1 MLRNMTNAAIMRH
14 VRNTYVSLPA
24 AMKAAVDRSKQH
36 NGAALLTMQGNT
48 ENIELGPVIS
58 LLAKHYDPSDA
69 DKMAPMLDVYE
80 MLRAICDPDRTTDR
94 DETYYIPVVLNP
106 SWIYV
111 NDLAVDDLCMARLGN
126 PKLAPDALDILAKAV
141 YVIEIRLCRD
151 EPCVNSRLAHAE
163 LYVYDV
169 KGCLGPL
176 DRNDMAGFFLRNL
189 PERAMGQDLGD
200 GLVLDLSGEN
210 TVPIRLDV
218 RRADC
223 DPPRHCFYD
232 VSLIYDGDVLYSGRV
247 KSVAIRTHAII
258 ADIVNAVTDD
268 LSSSDRP
275 MVLDTFRNGLY
286 DMCYPQFHAHRKEAN
301 HHD

>member
-14 VRNTYVSLPA
+14 VRNTHVGLPA
-24 AMKAAVDRSKQH
+24 AMKAAVDRSKQY
-36 NGAALLTMQGNT
+36 NDAAVLAIQGNT
-48 ENIELGPVIS
+48 EEVELGPVIS
-58 LLAKHYDPSDA
+58 LLMKHYDASDP
-69 DKMAPMLDVYE
+69 DKMAPILDVYE
-80 MLRAICDPDRTTDR
+80 MLRAICDPNRTTDR

-106 SWIYV
+106 AWVYV
-111 NDLAVDDLCMARLGN
+111 NDLAVDDLCMVHLGN
-126 PKLAPDALDILAKAV
+126 PKLAPDALDVLAKAV
-141 YVIEIRLCRD
+141 YVIEIRLRRD
-151 EPCVNSRLAHAE
+151 EPCVNGRPVHTE

-176 DRNDMAGFFLRNL
+176 NRNDMAEFFLRNL
-189 PERAMGQDLGD
+189 PEQAMSQDLGD

-210 TVPIRLDV
+210 TVPIRLEIQ
-218 RRADC
+218 RAEC

-232 VSLIYDGDVLYSGRV
+232 VRLIYDGDVLCSNRV
-247 KSVAIRTHAII
+247 KSIAIRTHAII
-258 ADIVNAVTDD
+258 ADIVDAVTDD
-268 LSSSDRP
+268 LSASDRP